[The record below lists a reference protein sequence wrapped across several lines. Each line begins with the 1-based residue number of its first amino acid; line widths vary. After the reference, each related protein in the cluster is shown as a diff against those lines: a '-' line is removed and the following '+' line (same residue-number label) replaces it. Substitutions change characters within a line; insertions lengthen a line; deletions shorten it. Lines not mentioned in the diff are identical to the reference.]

1 MLDNLLSS
9 LIHLFHLMKINAV
22 TALIAVGVLW
32 AIHIINCMMRYRLN
46 SLGLF
51 PRRIRGIPGIIFS
64 PFFHGSFTH
73 LFLNS
78 IPLFVLLDFILM
90 GGMHSAILVTLLITV
105 ISGILLWLFGRN
117 GNHIGASGLIM
128 GYLSYLLINAYEHPS
143 IKTVV
148 LGIICAY
155 YFGGLIFSI
164 FPKEERTSW
173 EGHLFG
179 FIAGISVVFLG
190 FLAK

>member
-1 MLDNLLSS
+1 
-9 LIHLFHLMKINAV
+9 
-22 TALIAVGVLW
+22 VGVLW
-32 AIHIINCMMRYRLN
+32 VIHIINFLLRYKLN
-46 SLGLF
+46 SLGLL

-64 PFFHGSFTH
+64 PFLHGSFTH

-90 GGMHSAILVTLLITV
+90 GGMHSAILVTVYIVL

-128 GYLSYLLINAYEHPS
+128 GYLAYLLINAYEYPS

-155 YFGGLIFSI
+155 YFGGLVLSI

-179 FIAGISVVFLG
+179 FIAGIAVVFVG
-190 FLAK
+190 FFAK

>member
-1 MLDNLLSS
+1 MIENLLSS
-9 LIHLFHLMKINAV
+9 LIHLFHLMKQNALMAIIV
-22 TALIAVGVLW
+22 VGVLW
-32 AIHIINCMMRYRLN
+32 VIHVINFVLKYQLN

-51 PRRIRGIPGIIFS
+51 PRKIRGIPGIIFS
-64 PFFHGSFTH
+64 PFLHGSFTH

-90 GGMHSAILVTLLITV
+90 GGIHSAILVSVWIVL
-105 ISGILLWLFGRN
+105 ISGILLWLFGRK

-128 GYLSYLLINAYEHPS
+128 GYLAYLLINAIEHPS

-148 LGIICAY
+148 LGIICLY
-155 YFGGLIFSI
+155 YFGGLVFSI

-179 FIAGISVVFLG
+179 FIAGIAVVFVG
-190 FLAK
+190 FYL